1 LVEGR
6 AQYET
11 LKGLENTI
19 RSAAEEEALRKNTS
33 KKKKDWYDAES
44 ELAIER
50 RRRARRKFL
59 EQSTEQCITE
69 TRETRRET
77 RSICRRKKRQEVEG
91 QMKEI
96 GENSNQKQIRNFYQ
110 GIKKEKKE
118 YQPKQIYCKNNE
130 GQIIINEEE
139 NLEQ

>member
-11 LKGLENTI
+11 LKELESTI
-19 RSAAEEEALRKNTS
+19 KSASEEEALKKNTS
-33 KKKKDWYDAES
+33 KKKKDWYDAEY

-59 EQSTEQCITE
+59 EQSTEQCINE
-69 TRETRRET
+69 KRET
-77 RSICRRKKRQEVEG
+77 RSICRRKKRQEVAG
-91 QMKEI
+91 KMKEI

-130 GQIIINEEE
+130 GQLIINEEE